1 MRLPGRVGRA
11 RLGRVAL
18 WPAPAGRAQWCAV
31 SRSVGRAGAVGCAV
45 AWPCR
50 PGSPGARCPV
60 AGPGGAC
67 AVVRGLTQCRPGRS
81 RGLCGCLAVS
91 AGLAW
96 SVAPW
101 PAPEGVRSGARS
113 HAVSAGQGPWTVR
126 LPGRVGRARL
136 GRVAPWPAPAGRAQW
151 RAVPHSVGRTGPV
164 TWPASCRDGRARRRP
179 CGVTPAWERAT
190 RCGRPRQSSSTAVLC
205 RTTRCVANSIRW
217 ADAPGSSGRSSMREA
232 SSAMCRSGWWTVVSG
247 GLDHWASGTSS

>member
-1 MRLPGRVGRA
+1 MADLR
-11 RLGRVAL
+11 
-18 WPAPAGRAQWCAV
+18 GRAQWCAV
-31 SRSVGRAGAVGCAV
+31 SRSVGRAGAVDCAV

-60 AGPGGAC
+60 AGPRGRAQWC
-67 AVVRGLTQCRPGRS
+67 AVSRSVGRAGPVDCAATCRVGRA
-81 RGLCGCLAVS
+81 RLERCPVAGPCG
-91 AGLAW
+91 
-96 SVAPW
+96 
-101 PAPEGVRSGARS
+101 GVRSGARS
-113 HAVSAGQGPWTVR
+113 HAVSAGQEPWTVR

-151 RAVPHSVGRTGPV
+151 RAVPRSVGRTVPV
-164 TWPASCRDGRARRRP
+164 TCAASCRDGRARRRP